1 MERLNKKI
9 IFFLI
14 MMFVPFTFFYLFS
27 RGSQHFKRLP
37 FFGTYSA
44 DSVPFSYPDFSFT
57 SSTGVISKENLKGK
71 IIIMTAMGSDCPDN
85 CDFLVKPFRLD
96 VYNGILK
103 KNKEFKDVIIL
114 SEMVDTIHTRLE
126 DMPEK
131 LKVDAQQ
138 WNFFVSENK
147 LFWDVELNGNSIL
160 RTDDKDRPGKMMWTR
175 SILLIDPDFR
185 LRGWYDGVHGVE
197 LRRLIDELRLLKKEL
212 NDEE

>member
-1 MERLNKKI
+1 MKRLNKKF
-9 IFFLI
+9 IFFFI

-44 DSVPFSYPDFSFT
+44 DSIPFTYPDFSFR

-71 IIIMTAMGSDCPDN
+71 IIVMTAMGSDCPDH

-114 SEMVDTIHTRLE
+114 SEMTDTIHTRLE

-147 LFWDVELNGNSIL
+147 LFWDVELNGNSL
-160 RTDDKDRPGKMMWTR
+160 LSTEDKDRPGKMMWKR
-175 SILLIDPDFR
+175 SILLIDSDFR